1 MDDLN
6 DRLETFFE
14 ETERHR
20 ACVWAFTVPSAEDM
34 AKAGF
39 YLSATTTNP
48 DTEANDDPFQ
58 EHFKGSDNC
67 SYVESE
73 LFRTFQAAYVAKVEK
88 LPRPSPSTPAKSGYH
103 LGTPSRKSRAKRIA
117 STMSQIMTVA
127 NLEPQPEVVEA
138 PSPMCISI
146 SGAGMSMELMVNTP
160 ETPSKKRRYA

>member
-20 ACVWAFTVPSAEDM
+20 ACVWAFAVPSAEDM

-39 YLSATTTNP
+39 YL
-48 DTEANDDPFQ
+48 
-58 EHFKGSDNC
+58 
-67 SYVESE
+67 YVESE
-73 LFRTFQAAYVAKVEK
+73 LFRTFQAAYVAKVER

-160 ETPSKKRRYA
+160 ETRK